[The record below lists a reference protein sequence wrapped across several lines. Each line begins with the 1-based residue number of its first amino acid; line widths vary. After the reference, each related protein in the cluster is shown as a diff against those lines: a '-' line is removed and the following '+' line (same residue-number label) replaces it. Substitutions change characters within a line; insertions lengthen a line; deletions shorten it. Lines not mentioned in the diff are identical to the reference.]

1 MISPPKCTAF
11 GQPAQSQCDIF
22 VVASDEQMDYN
33 SIQTAH
39 SCFFTHKQWWVRGR
53 VFLVHFVLKLA
64 CFQIAWWVSTFC
76 NDRGLRSANGVWL
89 AAPNGTQS
97 LLHSQTVVS
106 GWTRIFPFH
115 FVLKLACFQI
125 AWWVST
131 FCNDRGLRSANEV
144 WLASRHEVSPSKLFS
159 WSLISNVWGNTSFN
173 RSLML
178 TVSFKVNFLLHTA
191 RLQIAC

>member
-76 NDRGLRSANGVWL
+76 NDGG
-89 AAPNGTQS
+89 P
-97 LLHSQTVVS
+97 
-106 GWTRIFPFH
+106 
-115 FVLKLACFQI
+115 
-125 AWWVST
+125 
-131 FCNDRGLRSANEV
+131 RSANEV

-159 WSLISNVWGNTSFN
+159 RSLISNVWGNTSFN

-191 RLQIAC
+191 RLQIACQSKSSAKLNPRGVSGLILHYFPFSIHLRSDSIVTKSSFRFRFPLFTRLSQRNI